1 MNESS
6 EFYTATMAR
15 LYAEQGYL
23 LKAAEIYRYLAVQNP
38 RDAELKRALEDIEQE
53 IVRRQAP
60 TLRDAQ
66 LLLREWIDLLRE
78 KKKRERT
85 L

>member
-1 MNESS
+1 MTESS

-23 LKAAEIYRYLAVQNP
+23 LKAAEIYRYLAAQDSK
-38 RDAELKRALEDIEQE
+38 DAELKRALEDIEQE
-53 IVRRQAP
+53 IIRRQAP

-85 L
+85 V